1 MNKKQ
6 LNDYSVGDKIT
17 IINFEGTVFDSYIKN
32 IVFVGITPMLEIFVT
47 NKYIDK
53 LGIPTIGETKD
64 GILQLN
70 LNSHYIRENLN
81 YFINNKI
88 NNKVSNFKKFDD
100 AAKFIKKEL
109 KNSFVKNISIVLSK
123 FKFHN
128 YYIGYNL
135 QNKDGYR
142 EKEIFIDA
150 IYLNK
155 KDNSV
160 SIRKQLFSIKFN
172 EYKKDYETEDVTYI
186 DGLGK
191 TTDNHVNTLDKLLN
205 KK

>member
-1 MNKKQ
+1 MKQ
-6 LNDYSVGDKIT
+6 
-17 IINFEGTVFDSYIKN
+17 
-32 IVFVGITPMLEIFVT
+32 EIQKSF
-47 NKYIDK
+47 
-53 LGIPTIGETKD
+53 
-64 GILQLN
+64 
-70 LNSHYIRENLN
+70 
-81 YFINNKI
+81 
-88 NNKVSNFKKFDD
+88 SNW
-100 AAKFIKKEL
+100 KEL

-191 TTDNHVNTLDKLLN
+191 TTDNHVNTLDKLFN